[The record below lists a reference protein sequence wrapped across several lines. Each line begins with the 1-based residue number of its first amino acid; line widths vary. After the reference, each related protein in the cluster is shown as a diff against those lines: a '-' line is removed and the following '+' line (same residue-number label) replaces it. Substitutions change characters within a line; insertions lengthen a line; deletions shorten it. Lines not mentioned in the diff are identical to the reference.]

1 MPANL
6 NWEKLR
12 FPATDEGGGWND
24 FLLKQ
29 HKTNPAID
37 ADVEAFVQELDA
49 VWVVRLNGAY
59 EYSLEHQVTPA
70 G

>member
-1 MPANL
+1 VWHSSLSKL
-6 NWEKLR
+6 NREKLR
-12 FPATDEGGGWND
+12 FPATDEGGGGGWND

-49 VWVVRLNGAY
+49 VSAVRLNEA
-59 EYSLEHQVTPA
+59 
-70 G
+70 